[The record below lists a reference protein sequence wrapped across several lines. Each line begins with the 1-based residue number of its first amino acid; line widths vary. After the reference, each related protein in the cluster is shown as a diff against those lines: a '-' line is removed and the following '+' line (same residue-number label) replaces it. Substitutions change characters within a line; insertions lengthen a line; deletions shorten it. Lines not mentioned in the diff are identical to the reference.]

1 MVDTR
6 NIVAADETG
15 EPIEDEPIL
24 VNGQDP
30 GSSDGGGDGGGSGLT
45 LYDESEVVSEGATDL
60 DVGPNL
66 TLQPAS
72 GDNPPI
78 ITGPVFGFVN
88 AQTSIT
94 GDGTL
99 TQFPLTPPDPS
110 EPPFPGALF
119 PIFINLDPDNS
130 DEVLQ
135 FTPGGGGVEFASAP
149 SDGSTIT
156 LDVLWVYMNEQD
168 GYALGVGGGGEPPV
182 N

>member
-30 GSSDGGGDGGGSGLT
+30 GSSDGGGDGGGSDLT

-88 AQTSIT
+88 VQTSIT
-94 GDGTL
+94 GDGSL
-99 TQFPLTPPDPS
+99 TQFPLTTPNTS
-110 EPPFPGALF
+110 SPPFPGLF
-119 PIFINLDPDNS
+119 FPVSISLNPDLS
-130 DEVLQ
+130 DELLQ
-135 FTPGGGGVEFASAP
+135 FTPSGAGVEFASAP
-149 SDGSTIT
+149 SDGSAVT
-156 LDVLWVYMNEQD
+156 LDVLWMYMNEQD
-168 GYALGVGGGGEPPV
+168 GYAIGVGGGGGPPA